1 MNDAMKRR
9 SVLAAAGLLGLASPA
24 RAQPAFPSR
33 QVQVVVPFPP
43 GGATDLMARLL
54 TEPMTR
60 SLGQPVI
67 VENRA
72 GATGAIGAQAVAR
85 ATPDGHTILMGTA
98 SVNSVLPAVRSD
110 TGYDTLRDFAPIL
123 LVASFPNMLVVH
135 PSVPAN
141 SIAELVALLRRA
153 PDSLTFA
160 SSGIGSSVHL
170 AGELFKLMTGT
181 QMTHVPYR
189 GSAPAV
195 TDLLAGRVS
204 MMFDNMTTVFPY
216 VQRGQL
222 RALGVTG
229 QARSAMAPE
238 VPAIAEALPGFDAT
252 SWVGLMAPARTP
264 DPAVAR
270 LAADVRDAL
279 AQPAVTARIRELGAD
294 VGGGTPQDFARF
306 LEEDVAKW
314 RRVGKRCSAALLG
327 RAVQA

>member
-9 SVLAAAGLLGLASPA
+9 SVLAAAAGVLGAPPGA
-24 RAQPAFPSR
+24 RAQAAFPAR
-33 QVQVVVPFPP
+33 QVQIVVPFPP

-54 TEPMTR
+54 VEPMTR

-85 ATPDGHTILMGTA
+85 APADGHTILMGTA
-98 SVNSVLPAVRSD
+98 SVNSVLTAVRPD
-110 TGYDTLRDFAPIL
+110 VGYDTLRDFAPIL

-204 MMFDNMTTVFPY
+204 MMFDNMTTVLPH

-229 QARSAMAPE
+229 RERSSMVPD
-238 VPAIAEALPGFDAT
+238 VPAIAETLPGYDAT

-264 DPAVAR
+264 DAVVQR
-270 LAADVRDAL
+270 LATDARDAL
-279 AQPAVTARIRELGAD
+279 AQPIIANRMRELGAD
-294 VGGGTPQDFARF
+294 IGGGSPQDFTRF

-314 RRVGKRCSAALLG
+314 RRVVRDAGVKPE
-327 RAVQA
+327 

>member
-9 SVLAAAGLLGLASPA
+9 TVLAAAAGVLGAAPGA
-24 RAQPAFPSR
+24 RAQAAFPAR
-33 QVQVVVPFPP
+33 QVQIVVPFPP

-54 TEPMTR
+54 VEPMTR
-60 SLGQPVI
+60 SLGQSVI

-85 ATPDGHTILMGTA
+85 APADGHTILMGTA
-98 SVNSVLPAVRSD
+98 SVNSVLTAVRPD
-110 TGYDTLRDFAPIL
+110 VGYDTLRDFAPIL

-135 PSVPAN
+135 PSVPAT

-204 MMFDNMTTVFPY
+204 MMFDNMTTVLPH

-229 QARSAMAPE
+229 RERSSMTPE
-238 VPAIAEALPGFDAT
+238 VPAIAETLAGYDAT

-264 DPAVAR
+264 DAVVQR
-270 LAADVRDAL
+270 LAADARDAL
-279 AQPAVTARIRELGAD
+279 AQPVIANRMRELGAD
-294 VGGGTPQDFARF
+294 IGGGSPQDFVRF

-314 RRVGKRCSAALLG
+314 RRVVRDAGVKPE
-327 RAVQA
+327 

>member
-1 MNDAMKRR
+1 MSHPMNRR
-9 SVLAAAGLLGLASPA
+9 TALAAAAGLLAAPA
-24 RAQPAFPSR
+24 TVRAQAAFPAR
-33 QVQVVVPFPP
+33 QVQIVVPFPP

-54 TEPMTR
+54 VEPMTR

-85 ATPDGHTILMGTA
+85 APADGHTILMGTA
-98 SVNSVLPAVRSD
+98 SVNSVLTAVRPD
-110 TGYDTLRDFAPIL
+110 VGYDTLRDFAPIL

-141 SIAELVALLRRA
+141 NISELVALLRA
-153 PDSLTFA
+153 TPDRLTFA

-204 MMFDNMTTVFPY
+204 MMFDNLTTVLPH

-229 QARSAMAPE
+229 RERSAMLPDA
-238 VPAIAEALPGFDAT
+238 PAIAESLPGFDAT

-264 DPAVAR
+264 DAVVQRIAGD
-270 LAADVRDAL
+270 ARDAL
-279 AQPAVTARIRELGAD
+279 SQSAISSRMRELGAD
-294 VGGGTPQDFARF
+294 VGGGSPQDFTRF
-306 LEEDVAKW
+306 LEEDIAKW
-314 RRVGKRCSAALLG
+314 RRVVREAGVRPE
-327 RAVQA
+327 

>member
-9 SVLAAAGLLGLASPA
+9 SVLAAAAGVLGAAPGA
-24 RAQPAFPSR
+24 RAQAAFPAR
-33 QVQVVVPFPP
+33 QVQIVVPFPP

-54 TEPMTR
+54 VEPMTR

-85 ATPDGHTILMGTA
+85 APADGHTILMGTA
-98 SVNSVLPAVRSD
+98 SVNSVLTAVRPD
-110 TGYDTLRDFAPIL
+110 VGYDTLRDFAPIL

-204 MMFDNMTTVFPY
+204 MMFDNMTTVLPH

-229 QARSAMAPE
+229 RERSSMVPD
-238 VPAIAEALPGFDAT
+238 VPAIAETLPGYDAT

-264 DPAVAR
+264 DAVVQR
-270 LAADVRDAL
+270 LATDARDAL
-279 AQPAVTARIRELGAD
+279 AQPIIANRMRELGAD
-294 VGGGTPQDFARF
+294 VGGGSPQDFTRF

-314 RRVGKRCSAALLG
+314 RRVVRDAGVKPE
-327 RAVQA
+327 

>member
-9 SVLAAAGLLGLASPA
+9 SVLAAAAGALSVTPGA
-24 RAQPAFPSR
+24 RAQAAFPAR
-33 QVQVVVPFPP
+33 QVQIVVPFPP

-54 TEPMTR
+54 VEPMTR

-85 ATPDGHTILMGTA
+85 APADGHTILMGTA
-98 SVNSVLPAVRSD
+98 SVNSVLTAVRPD
-110 TGYDTLRDFAPIL
+110 VGYDTLRDFAPIL

-204 MMFDNMTTVFPY
+204 MMFDNMTTVLPH

-229 QARSAMAPE
+229 RERSSMVPD
-238 VPAIAEALPGFDAT
+238 VPAIAETLPGYDAT

-264 DPAVAR
+264 DAVVQR
-270 LAADVRDAL
+270 LATDARDAL
-279 AQPAVTARIRELGAD
+279 AQPIIANRMRELGAD
-294 VGGGTPQDFARF
+294 IGGGSPQDFTRF

-314 RRVGKRCSAALLG
+314 RRVVRDAGVKPE
-327 RAVQA
+327 